1 AGANGGLIELGGAT
15 FTINTGGSLAGANFG
30 GTIAG
35 SGNLVKNGGSTQQL
49 SGCGSYYDGV
59 TTVNAGTLAV
69 ACLEDGGFASSIGAS
84 SADPGNL
91 VLNGG
96 TLQYI
101 GAGDSTDRRFT
112 LGVSNNSRLD
122 ASGTGAVAFTNT
134 ADIVFS

>member
-1 AGANGGLIELGGAT
+1 TGNARIMQGTLRAGSTTALGSGVLTLDDTAGVVFDLAGFDNNVSFVSGAGANGGLIELGGAT

-69 ACLEDGGFASSIGAS
+69 ACLEDGGFASSIG
-84 SADPGNL
+84 
-91 VLNGG
+91 
-96 TLQYI
+96 
-101 GAGDSTDRRFT
+101 
-112 LGVSNNSRLD
+112 
-122 ASGTGAVAFTNT
+122 
-134 ADIVFS
+134 